1 MEMSLSLVTTDPSAR
16 AGVWLDCPAPCHEG
30 MKDVDRDESCDLSP
44 CEELSR
50 LDELDENALL
60 TRLSA
65 LLILHKYPQQ
75 NAQTKGPSTLGVS
88 VKR

>member
-1 MEMSLSLVTTDPSAR
+1 MEILSSLITTDPSAR
-16 AGVWLDCPAPCHEG
+16 SGVRLDCPVPCCEG
-30 MKDVDRDESCDLSP
+30 MKDEDRDESCDLSP

-65 LLILHKYPQQ
+65 LLILQKYSQQ
-75 NAQTKGPSTLGVS
+75 KAQQKDLAP
-88 VKR
+88 